1 VLGEVHSQPVQREQV
16 QPSDDRERIEV
27 QGWATFELATMI
39 SWRRDRN
46 RVFMGAG
53 TMG

>member
-16 QPSDDRERIEV
+16 QAGDEGERIEV

-46 RVFMGAG
+46 RVFM
-53 TMG
+53 